1 MTHEQV
7 KKEVAALFEK
17 TTDPEVIKQ
26 VAVVTSH
33 IDELS
38 ADEVKLEKANNDLAS
53 ELKKAVLNGSYKPE
67 KTAEESGAAK
77 PAVPSFEQAAEDF
90 AKKVAASKAGKD

>member
-33 IDELS
+33 IDE
-38 ADEVKLEKANNDLAS
+38 
-53 ELKKAVLNGSYKPE
+53 
-67 KTAEESGAAK
+67 
-77 PAVPSFEQAAEDF
+77 
-90 AKKVAASKAGKD
+90 